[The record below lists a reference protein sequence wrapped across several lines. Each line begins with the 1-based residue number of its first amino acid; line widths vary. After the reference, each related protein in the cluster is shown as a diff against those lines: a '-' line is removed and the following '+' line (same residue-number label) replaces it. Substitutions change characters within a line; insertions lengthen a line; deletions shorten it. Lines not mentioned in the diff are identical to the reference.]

1 MLTLFQK
8 AICKIDRQSSFFD
21 YDISGVKRMSGK
33 TANPKYEYHQTGL
46 NIKATTDSSYPDSS
60 ISLTTIFLCEP
71 SKK

>member
-1 MLTLFQK
+1 MLTPFQK
-8 AICKIDRQSSFFD
+8 AICQIDSQSSFFD
-21 YDISGVKRMSGK
+21 YDISGFKRMSGK
-33 TANPKYEYHQTGL
+33 AANQKYVHLQIGL